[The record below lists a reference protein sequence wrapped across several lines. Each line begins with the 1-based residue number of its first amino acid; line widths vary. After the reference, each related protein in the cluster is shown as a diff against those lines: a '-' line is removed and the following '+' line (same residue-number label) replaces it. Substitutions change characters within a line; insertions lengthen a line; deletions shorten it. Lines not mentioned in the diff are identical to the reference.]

1 MNIDSREFS
10 QQAYKALHDLRDRLR
25 ELAVEVIRKEKKDK
39 ELPNTQPLEEEI
51 NERTKSYCEKSSGLV
66 QGLSTYIATWGLHRL
81 TGDAKKFS
89 IGMASDTKYKGK
101 VYGLFLERLKYLSKE
116 DFIIWSNGNNAGD
129 EKTLVNMELRKYTA
143 LNRLAMQLAKEWGFW
158 ATAILGEA
166 KD

>member
-10 QQAYKALHDLRDRLR
+10 QQAYKALYDLRDRLR
-25 ELAVEVIRKEKKDK
+25 ELAIEVIRKEK
-39 ELPNTQPLEEEI
+39 EEKKTPTAPSEKEI
-51 NERTKSYCEKSSGLV
+51 NERTQSYCEKSSSLI
-66 QGLSTYIATWGLHRL
+66 QGLSAYIATWGLHRL

-101 VYGLFLERLKYLSKE
+101 VYGLFLERLKALSKE
-116 DFIIWSNGNNAGD
+116 EFVIWSNGYDASD
-129 EKTLVNMELRKYTA
+129 EKMLVNMELRKYTA

>member
-10 QQAYKALHDLRDRLR
+10 QQAYKALHDLRGHLHD
-25 ELAVEVIRKEKKDK
+25 LAAEVIKKEK
-39 ELPNTQPLEEEI
+39 EERRLPNARPSEKEV
-51 NERTKSYCEKSSGLV
+51 NERTKSYCEKSSSLV
-66 QGLSTYIATWGLHRL
+66 QGLSTYIAAWGLHRL

-116 DFIIWSNGNNAGD
+116 EFVIWSHGYDASD

-166 KD
+166 KE